1 MKAEFLRWCE
11 EVSLSVDSTNVDARF
26 AAVEAAAMLVTHEEL
41 EALIRAAFDAKQTSA
56 ATASLR
62 TKLAGRGDALRD
74 QEFKLFAAAT
84 LARILQGNEPNA
96 ALAATMIG
104 TTDLGGLRKLKQP
117 MRLIGLAKSARTA
130 LAQSTRRRPQLK
142 LALLPELTVDAT
154 KAMEL
159 EETNDGFVALAAA
172 CTCVIETLAQRQAEF
187 EQLALSYISI
197 QDEEL
202 NMLWWLQGGRS
213 SELNVPFAQIQRELR
228 PFVLARELAEVTYSI
243 PGASAIEALLAQAS
257 VDDDEP
263 IAITAAV
270 QALPVEWL
278 KTAIPDGSSVKV
290 SSVTTPL
297 HDAFRRRL
305 EVGGA
310 DSWIANWAGAC
321 DIDAAAKLSPL
332 RLADLCYCEQLII
345 RK

>member
-11 EVSLSVDSTNVDARF
+11 EVSLPVDSTTVDARF
-26 AAVEAAAMLVTHEEL
+26 AAVEAAAVLVTHEEL
-41 EALIRAAFDAKQTSA
+41 EALIRAAFDVKQTSK
-56 ATASLR
+56 ATASVR
-62 TKLAGRGDALRD
+62 SKLAGQGDALRD

-84 LARILQGNEPNA
+84 LARILQGNELNA
-96 ALAATMIG
+96 ALAAIMIG

-117 MRLIGLAKSARTA
+117 MDLIGLAKSARSA
-130 LAQSTRRRPQLK
+130 VARSTRRRPQLK
-142 LALLPELTVDAT
+142 LAPFPELTVDAT
-154 KAMEL
+154 KAAEL
-159 EETNDGFVALAAA
+159 EDANDGFVALAAA
-172 CTCVIETLAQRQAEF
+172 CTGVIKTLAQRQAEF
-187 EQLALSYISI
+187 EQQALNYISI

-213 SELNVPFAQIQRELR
+213 GELNVPFTQIQRELR
-228 PFVLARELAEVTYSI
+228 PFVLARELAEVTNAI

-257 VDDDEP
+257 VDDGEP

-270 QALPVEWL
+270 QKLPVEWL
-278 KTAIPDGSSVKV
+278 KAAILEGSSVKM

-305 EVGGA
+305 EVSGA

-321 DIDAAAKLSPL
+321 DIDAAAMLSPL